1 MRKFICAWVLL
12 LVFSLGFGQTTGQA
26 WDELTPP
33 EVGVLWVLPAQGKPA
48 QAVWG
53 HAHGMRVGLAPMPG
67 PRGLLRIYTPYLGLE
82 DGRMINFIAVEP
94 IPSGM
99 DKRGFSE
106 LEMSE
111 LDNRRG
117 KRFWSSNDS
126 LSFLPGKE
134 EFPASG
140 LITMENGVEALS
152 VFVFVEP
159 FTNGAKVY
167 LRLKFYSDRP
177 YEVEISTYA
186 REDSEILANCII
198 TATMGNLARL
208 RTLYLADTKK
218 SAAEIWPDYSGDAF
232 APHASFPLK
241 GMIRDNNGNYYFIS
255 APDEKDPQNIEYFP
269 GTNNH
274 WKYEGKYA
282 TQYWYSKKP
291 DPLLLGLVNGR
302 VVYWASKS
310 PIPGGIAFENFEM
323 KEPFRNGARFVFG
336 VAPKAPE
343 LFIDALER

>member
-1 MRKFICAWVLL
+1 MRRFICVLVL
-12 LVFSLGFGQTTGQA
+12 HLVVRLGFGQTTGMT
-26 WDELTPP
+26 WDELAPP
-33 EVGVLWVLPAQGKPA
+33 EVGKLWILPAQGKPA
-48 QAVWG
+48 NPIWG
-53 HAHGMRVGLAPMPG
+53 HTNGMRVGLAPMPG
-67 PRGLLRIYTPYLGLE
+67 PRGLLRIYSPYLGLE
-82 DGRMINFIAVEP
+82 DTRMINFIAVEP
-94 IPSGM
+94 IPFGM
-99 DKRGFSE
+99 DKREFSE
-106 LEMSE
+106 LEMST

-134 EFPASG
+134 EFPARG
-140 LITMENGVEALS
+140 VITIENGVEALS

-186 REDSEILANCII
+186 REDSEKLANCIV

-208 RTLYLADTKK
+208 RTLYLADSKR
-218 SAAEIWPDYSGDAF
+218 SAAEIWPYYSGDAF
-232 APHASFPLK
+232 TSHASFQFK
-241 GMIRDNNGNYYFIS
+241 EMIRDNKGNCYFIS
-255 APDEKDPQNIEYFP
+255 APDDKDPQNVEYSS
-269 GTNNH
+269 GTNDH
-274 WKYEGKYA
+274 WKYKGKYA

-291 DPLLLGLVNGR
+291 DQSLRGLVNGR

-323 KEPFRNGARFVFG
+323 KEPFRNGARFIFG
-336 VAPKAPE
+336 VVPLTAE